1 MTNEKPHH
9 EHAQD
14 AFIDALFEQSPV
26 NIAALLRA
34 CADGELNDEQCARLK
49 QMLADRPES
58 GSQHDFE
65 QKLRDC
71 CRRSMERPCCPQA
84 LRDRVGAIVASGG
97 SAAVGGAAAIGGAA
111 AGDAG
116 YAERIEGAGAYTRD
130 RRFWSR
136 SPMIGIAAVLLLG
149 VGGFLMWQ
157 SANLSMIPG
166 VSSGQMEPASYSERV
181 GNFVISE
188 HNRCS
193 IEEAAQNKLVE
204 HDVDEAFEYFSDRF
218 ECSLSVPD
226 MTRSAHRVEFYGG
239 GDCHLPM
246 TSKSGHLRFDAYDQA
261 GKHIAL
267 SLFIAPD
274 PGILPLEEGTTY
286 KMRSSA
292 CDSAGANL
300 FVWVSGG
307 VQYVLVSEATDET
320 CASVR
325 SIMNAPDRLSEI

>member
-49 QMLADRPES
+49 QLLAERPES
-58 GSQHDFE
+58 ESQHDFE
-65 QKLRDC
+65 QRLRDC
-71 CRRSMERPCCPQA
+71 CKRSMQRPCCPQA
-84 LRDRVGAIVASGG
+84 LRERVGAIVASGG
-97 SAAVGGAAAIGGAA
+97 SAAVGAAVGADDGFAQRIE
-111 AGDAG
+111 DAG
-116 YAERIEGAGAYTRD
+116 SYTRD

-136 SPMIGIAAVLLLG
+136 SPMMGIAAVLLIG
-149 VGGFLMWQ
+149 VAGVLIWQ
-157 SANLSMIPG
+157 SASLSLIPG
-166 VSSGQMEPASYSERV
+166 VSPGQMEPASYSERV

-193 IEEAAQNKLVE
+193 KDDAAQNKLVE
-204 HDVDEAFEYFSDRF
+204 HDVDEAFAYFSDRF
-218 ECSLSVPD
+218 DCMLSVPD
-226 MTRSAHRVEFYGG
+226 MARSAHRVEFYGG

-246 TSKSGHLRFDAYDQA
+246 TSKSGHLRFDAYDES
-261 GKHIAL
+261 GTHIAL

-292 CDSAGANL
+292 CESAGANL

-325 SIMNAPDRLSEI
+325 SIMNAPERLSEI